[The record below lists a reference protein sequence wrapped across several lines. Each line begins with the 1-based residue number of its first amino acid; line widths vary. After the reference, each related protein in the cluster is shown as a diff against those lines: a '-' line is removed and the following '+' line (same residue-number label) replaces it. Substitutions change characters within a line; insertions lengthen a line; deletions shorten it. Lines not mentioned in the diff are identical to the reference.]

1 MTAREAPFLLWEL
14 ALRKIIVLVLTLSL
28 STLGFSE
35 GALDERRASL
45 KGSRAS
51 MKKQNGVAKKFG
63 LSFFTTADEV
73 REAVDR
79 GDLVELTGNDDYE
92 VADFVSHPYAIPAVR
107 TFVER
112 LSAQYREACGQ
123 KLVVTS
129 ATRAS
134 SKQPSNASKLSVH
147 PAGMALDLRVS
158 DDATCR
164 EWLESS
170 VISLEKRGVIDA
182 IREYHPPHYHVAI
195 YPDAYMAYV
204 EEVIAAED
212 EEAARAE
219 AEEEASN
226 RDGEAASAEETR
238 TPGTEASVGG
248 EDEAQ
253 AGRSVLLPLLL
264 TGLALAAGGAA
275 SRRRWLPRARGLAN
289 DLASLRPNRGES

>member
-1 MTAREAPFLLWEL
+1 MRRITALIL
-14 ALRKIIVLVLTLSL
+14 ALSL
-28 STLGFSE
+28 SVVGFAE
-35 GALDERRASL
+35 GAVDERRASL

-51 MKKQNGVAKKFG
+51 MKKQNGVAKKRG
-63 LSFFTTADEV
+63 LSFFTSPEEI

-79 GDLVELTGNDDYE
+79 GDLVELAGNDDYE
-92 VADFVSHPYAIPAVR
+92 VADFVSHPFTIPAVR

-134 SKQPSNASKLSVH
+134 TKQPSNASKLSVH
-147 PAGMALDLRVS
+147 PAGMAVDLRVS
-158 DDATCR
+158 DDASCR

-170 VISLEKRGVIDA
+170 VLSMEKRGVIDA

-195 YPDAYMAYV
+195 YPDAYLSYV
-204 EEVIAAED
+204 EEVRA
-212 EEAARAE
+212 EEAIAE
-219 AEEEASN
+219 GAKAEEE
-226 RDGEAASAEETR
+226 GKAAKHDRPAAAADETSV
-238 TPGTEASVGG
+238 EASVRDEGG
-248 EDEAQ
+248 AP

-275 SRRRWLPRARGLAN
+275 SRRLWLPRTRELVS
-289 DLASLRPNRGES
+289 DLASLRLNRNEN